1 MMTFFA
7 LKSGVVALDIANN
20 SKSIYFYVL
29 FAFAAGFSER
39 LAQDML
45 VGSTVEAAVSR
56 GKRRRGD
63 EEGSAE
69 APPDNLAGTEATA
82 GTGI

>member
-1 MMTFFA
+1 MTFFA

-45 VGSTVEAAVSR
+45 VGSTVEAAISR
-56 GKRRRGD
+56 GKPRRAD
-63 EEGSAE
+63 EEGPPDT
-69 APPDNLAGTEATA
+69 PPDNLVAAETTV

>member
-1 MMTFFA
+1 MRAAGAT
-7 LKSGVVALDIANN
+7 
-20 SKSIYFYVL
+20 
-29 FAFAAGFSER
+29 AAGFSER

-56 GKRRRGD
+56 GKRGRT
-63 EEGSAE
+63 EEE
-69 APPDNLAGTEATA
+69 PPPELPPDDELTGAIPAT